1 MLDLSLDVQRVDS
14 IKEALAQ
21 FVRVDVLK
29 GANKYKCEKSASI
42 LVSKFDSNPDAFR
55 RCKKLVTAEKNFT
68 IHEAPMVLTI
78 HLKRFTA
85 AGRKIGDQ
93 IKYPEIFNLSPYMS
107 DVRILHFS
115 HRYDC

>member
-14 IKEALAQ
+14 IKDALAQ

-29 GANKYKCEKSASI
+29 GANKYKCEKCVPFLYELATT
-42 LVSKFDSNPDAFR
+42 LTRLR

-85 AGRKIGDQ
+85 SGKKIGDQ
-93 IKYPEIFNLSPYMS
+93 IKYPELFNLAPYMS
-107 DVRILHFS
+107 DVHPFIPFIVTQ
-115 HRYDC
+115 D